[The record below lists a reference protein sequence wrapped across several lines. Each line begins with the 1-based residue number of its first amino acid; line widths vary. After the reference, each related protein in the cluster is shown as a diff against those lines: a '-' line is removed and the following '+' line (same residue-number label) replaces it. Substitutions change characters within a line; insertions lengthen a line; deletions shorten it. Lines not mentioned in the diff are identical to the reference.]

1 MKHFLSRNIEDQMN
15 AFDGKKKS
23 FLCKNLHPLKSKECS
38 VNQFSSLE
46 EGESLG
52 KKICEKTS

>member
-15 AFDGKKKS
+15 AFDGKKNS
-23 FLCKNLHPLKSKECS
+23 FLCKNLHPLKSKECF
-38 VNQFSSLE
+38 VNQSFNPD
-46 EGESLG
+46 EGECLG